1 MYNRAFGQRRPPIIP
16 DNYSGVAFDG
26 PPPPPDDG
34 KEPVAI
40 VPGLPAPPPPAP
52 PPSDS
57 CCGTCKDPPSKSEPK
72 PCQCAPDINSQ
83 PALLGIGE
91 QDLLIIAL
99 ILLISRG
106 NDVDGVLPYLVLL
119 LFC

>member
-16 DNYSGVAFDG
+16 DNYSGVAFG
-26 PPPPPDDG
+26 APPPPPEDE

-52 PPSDS
+52 PSDG
-57 CCGTCKDPPSKSEPK
+57 CCDTCNDSPPKREPK
-72 PCQCAPDINSQ
+72 PCQCPPDIGSQ
-83 PALLGIGE
+83 LPILGIGE
-91 QDLLIIAL
+91 QDLLIIIL
-99 ILLISRG
+99 ILLISQG
-106 NDVDGVLPYLVLL
+106 DDVDGVLPYLVLL